1 MAAYV
6 SLHSPARIVEWDKEL
21 IKAKSLRDW
30 RGSFTDVTGE
40 VVQVRMNMELKITE
54 VYVHEALKNRII
66 EEARFC
72 KKLNVIFPKDNW
84 APVDVEGKI
93 MPQTIVDHYYGN
105 KAKLLYRDKAPEF
118 KTAALQEK
126 PAITDKEWEALRIVV
141 LEGRLLQQEKLQAEK
156 LQAEMDF
163 PRGHDKSCK
172 GCDREHP
179 KPDIEKMKKLMD
191 LRKKFNEEH
200 PEVAIE
206 KKKMVMDL
214 WRKFKG
220 LKEV

>member
-66 EEARFC
+66 EEARLC
-72 KKLNVIFPKDNW
+72 KKLDVIFPKDNW
-84 APVDVEGKI
+84 APVDVEGMI

-105 KAKLLYRDKAPEF
+105 KAKLIYRDKAPEF
-118 KTAALQEK
+118 KTAASQEK
-126 PAITDKEWEALRIVV
+126 PAITDKEWEAMRIVIQ
-141 LEGRLLQQEKLQAEK
+141 EGRLLLAEKLQAEK
-156 LQAEMDF
+156 LQAESPLQREPHF
-163 PRGHDKSCK
+163 PRHDKSLSLI
-172 GCDREHP
+172 H
-179 KPDIEKMKKLMD
+179 I
-191 LRKKFNEEH
+191 
-200 PEVAIE
+200 
-206 KKKMVMDL
+206 
-214 WRKFKG
+214 
-220 LKEV
+220 